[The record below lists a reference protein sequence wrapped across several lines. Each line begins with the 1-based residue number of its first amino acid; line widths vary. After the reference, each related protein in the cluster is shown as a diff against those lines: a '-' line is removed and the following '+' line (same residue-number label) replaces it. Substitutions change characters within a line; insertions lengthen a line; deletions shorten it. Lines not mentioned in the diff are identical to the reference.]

1 MSRALSVTLSPS
13 SKATKKAHAKAR
25 RYFFNRR
32 FAQINADFE
41 WGVSD
46 QEMLRFI
53 ASFVGNFVESYR
65 ESSCEGA
72 KARRMGTANP
82 RQCTPMNAKFGV
94 SGWSK
99 TSVPI
104 KSGFKCGF
112 KWVLR
117 AYTLSPHLVSTLCRI
132 RFVSTLCPY
141 ALSEEQAAAVSQTR
155 QWQQACFFNRE
166 MREIGEKRQRRAP
179 SQPRATP

>member
-1 MSRALSVTLSPS
+1 LSPS

-72 KARRMGTANP
+72 KNGNRES
-82 RQCTPMNAKFGV
+82 TPMYANEREI
-94 SGWSK
+94 WSK
-99 TSVPI
+99 RV
-104 KSGFKCGF
+104 
-112 KWVLR
+112 
-117 AYTLSPHLVSTLCRI
+117 
-132 RFVSTLCPY
+132 
-141 ALSEEQAAAVSQTR
+141 E
-155 QWQQACFFNRE
+155 
-166 MREIGEKRQRRAP
+166 
-179 SQPRATP
+179 